1 MAVPAVAGQSQDEAV
16 AILNAAG
23 FANVSVVGENSDSVP
38 AGVVISIDPA
48 AGELIQTAN
57 QITIVVSTG
66 PAPTPEPTQAPQQPA
81 APTPTPQP
89 GVDPNNAVTAY
100 SYTGVPEAQAVAAA
114 QADGLTVKVEYG
126 TSEKVAPGEVYEQSI
141 APNTLVNRGTEIVF
155 HINGKAEAQAAPAT

>member
-1 MAVPAVAGQSQDEAV
+1 MKSVKARLIVLLMMLAL
-16 AILNAAG
+16 ILSG
-23 FANVSVVGENSDSVP
+23 CY
-38 AGVVISIDPA
+38 
-48 AGELIQTAN
+48 
-57 QITIVVSTG
+57 
-66 PAPTPEPTQAPQQPA
+66 
-81 APTPTPQP
+81 
-89 GVDPNNAVTAY
+89 VDPNNAVTAY